1 MRVCM
6 VAFSDLRFDYRIF
19 REATS
24 LHEAGHSVTVVAT
37 AFSNAP
43 LEGWDAFD
51 THLITVDRSQSLR
64 RLYPLFWYNVGCILK
79 ELQVDAYHAHDLDA
93 LWPTARAAR
102 RNNRP
107 LVYDSHEFW
116 IEQSSLVHRPI
127 MRGMWSRLEK
137 ALIPHVDHAITVS
150 PSIARSLRA
159 CYPSLGPVTVLRNLP
174 LYKPHEE
181 SDLIRQTLD
190 IAPER
195 PIVLYQG
202 GFLTANGLH
211 EQIKAAKN
219 FNDAAFVLIG
229 DGPCEAEL
237 KNLVRQ
243 TGLENSVY
251 FIDRVPFHQLHTYTC
266 SADLGLCLIKGTG
279 QSFYYSLPNKLFEY
293 MMGGLPVLASNFPEM
308 QRVVEETGAGAVA
321 DPEDIEGISET
332 VCALLS
338 DSAGRQVQRAA
349 SLSAAQ
355 HFNWECESEALTGL
369 YEKL

>member
-1 MRVCM
+1 MRICM

-24 LHEAGHSVTVVAT
+24 LHQAGHSVTIIAA
-37 AFSNAP
+37 AFSDTP

-51 THLITVDRSQSLR
+51 THLIAIDRRRSLR
-64 RLYPLFWYNVGCILK
+64 RLYPMFWHKTGRILK
-79 ELQVDAYHAHDLDA
+79 TVEADAYHAHDLDA
-93 LWPTARAAR
+93 LWPTVRAAR
-102 RNNRP
+102 HNSRP

-116 IEQSSLVHRPI
+116 TEQSSLVHRPV

-137 ALIPHVDHAITVS
+137 ALIQHVDHAITVS
-150 PSIARSLRA
+150 PSIARSLQAR
-159 CYPSLGPVTVLRNLP
+159 YPSLGPVTVLRNLP

-181 SDLIRQTLD
+181 SDLIRQTLG

-211 EQIKAAKN
+211 EQINAAKN

-237 KNLVRQ
+237 KDSVRQ

-251 FIDRVPFHQLHTYTC
+251 FMNRVPFHQLHAYTC
-266 SADLGLCLIKGTG
+266 SADLGLCLIRGTG

-308 QRVVEETGAGAVA
+308 QRVVEETGAGAVT
-321 DPEDIEGISET
+321 DPEDIEAISKA

-338 DSAGRQVQRAA
+338 DSAGRRVQRAA
-349 SLSAAQ
+349 SLNAAQ
-355 HFNWECESEALTGL
+355 RFNWECESEALTGL